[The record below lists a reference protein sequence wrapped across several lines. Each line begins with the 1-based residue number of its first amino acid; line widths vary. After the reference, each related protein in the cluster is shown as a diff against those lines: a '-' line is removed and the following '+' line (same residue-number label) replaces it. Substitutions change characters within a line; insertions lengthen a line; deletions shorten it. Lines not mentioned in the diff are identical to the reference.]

1 MTLFTARLQGS
12 QEEMGAQH
20 GRLVADAAHSLLA
33 FYRTMPERALA
44 GGDGAVSKTLV
55 RAAAAAM
62 QARLSRERPPELV
75 ARSRAFARAAG
86 LPESLSLRTLATMD
100 SLQNCV
106 ALAARAPLG
115 PMAERVSLRAA
126 VPACS
131 TVIAWGSTTA
141 DGELMFARNF
151 DFPGV
156 GVWDAAPAFI
166 VCAETG
172 GQRYGFFATKGAD
185 TPVVT
190 VVNEAGLVFA
200 PHTRFHRDVTWGGAM
215 IVDFIHD
222 LARRAETIADAI
234 RIARE
239 RPASSSWGIA
249 VGSAREKTGVVLEL
263 AGPHVEVV
271 RPVGDYLVC
280 TNRYRTAAL
289 QQREVVRSQ
298 AWHLH
303 SSCRETRLR
312 ALVDGR
318 SAPLVAE
325 DLARFLGDRE
335 ISGAR
340 RHFGCV
346 AQPTN
351 VHAVVVAPAA
361 CRALVGIDRAP
372 TCEGQWADL
381 RWSWDAPSA
390 DWQVATR
397 DDIAPPH
404 TAAARHVHAAARAYE
419 GSHDVTAAR
428 AELDLAIAADP
439 ADPSLRLAAAWL
451 AIEDS
456 TRGPLG
462 LTGTAAAHAAVD
474 HVREGLALERDS
486 YRRGQLL
493 LWGARAA
500 RRVDPAQALR
510 WRGDLDHMSD
520 VDDLKAEATR
530 SWRGRPHINLMM
542 VDAY

>member
-1 MTLFTARLQGS
+1 MTLFTARLQGT

-20 GRLVADAAHSLLA
+20 GRLVADEARALLA

-44 GGDGAVSKTLV
+44 GGEGVLGKTVV
-55 RAAAAAM
+55 RAAAAAL
-62 QARLSRERPPELV
+62 QARLARERPAELV

-86 LPESLSLRTLATMD
+86 LPEAASLRTLATMD

-106 ALAARAPLG
+106 ALVAKAPLG
-115 PMAERVSLRAA
+115 PFAEGVALRAA

-131 TVIAWGSTTA
+131 SVIAWGSVTA
-141 DGELMFARNF
+141 GGELLFARNF

-156 GVWDAAPAFI
+156 GVWDAAPAFV

-172 GQRYGFFATKGAD
+172 GQRYGFFTTKGAD

-200 PHTRFHRDVTWGGAM
+200 PHTRFHHDVTFGGAM
-215 IVDFIHD
+215 IVDLVHD
-222 LARRAETIADAI
+222 LARRAESIADAI

-249 VGSAREKTGVVLEL
+249 VGSARERTGVVLEL

-271 RPVGDYLVC
+271 RPSGDYLVC
-280 TNRYRTAAL
+280 ANRYRTPAL
-289 QQREVVRSQ
+289 QEREIRRSQ
-298 AWHLH
+298 AWPLH
-303 SSCRETRLR
+303 SAHREARLR
-312 ALVDGR
+312 ARIEGR
-318 SAPLVAE
+318 TAPLTAE

-335 ISGAR
+335 VAGAR

-351 VHAVVVAPAA
+351 VHAAVVAPAS
-361 CRALVGIDRAP
+361 CRALVGVDRAP
-372 TCEGQWADL
+372 TCEGRWADV
-381 RWSWDAPSA
+381 RWAWDAPA
-390 DWQVATR
+390 AGWQLSLR
-397 DDIAPPH
+397 DDVGAPH
-404 TAAARHVHAAARAYE
+404 SKAARHVHAAARAFE
-419 GSHDVTAAR
+419 GAHDIAAAR
-428 AELDLAIAADP
+428 LEIDRAIEAAP
-439 ADPSLRLAAAWL
+439 ADPSLRLAATW
-451 AIEDS
+451 
-456 TRGPLG
+456 
-462 LTGTAAAHAAVD
+462 
-474 HVREGLALERDS
+474 LALEDRADAPAVEHVRAGLELEGDG

-500 RRVDPAQALR
+500 RRVDPALAVR
-510 WRGDLDHMSD
+510 WRGELDALPGVEDLQ
-520 VDDLKAEATR
+520 AEAR
-530 SWRGRPHINLMM
+530 RPFRGRPRINLMM